1 MLILRT
7 ILALLI
13 GFSLLT
19 APISAAMAAQ
29 AMETGMVMEDC
40 DKMPSMQAP
49 SDCDCCDKAN
59 LCQPNTCGAQ
69 CAKLLGYLPTSTR
82 TNIAV
87 AQEFPRPAS
96 VVVERHSWP
105 PPAPPPRT

>member
-1 MLILRT
+1 MPILRA

-29 AMETGMVMEDC
+29 AMETGMAMEDC
-40 DKMPSMQAP
+40 DKIPSKQAP

-59 LCQPNTCGAQ
+59 LCQTNMCGAQ
-69 CAKLLGYLPTSTR
+69 CAKLLGYLPTPTSTD
-82 TNIAV
+82 IAI

-96 VVVERHSWP
+96 AAVERHSWP